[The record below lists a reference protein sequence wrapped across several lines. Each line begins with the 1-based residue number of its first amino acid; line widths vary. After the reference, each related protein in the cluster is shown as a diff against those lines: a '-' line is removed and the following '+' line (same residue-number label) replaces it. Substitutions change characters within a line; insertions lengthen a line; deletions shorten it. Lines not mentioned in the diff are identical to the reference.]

1 MAHKRKDKPLKRK
14 ILIYMVSMVAFS
26 VILLATGFYMYIMK
40 DIPSVKVLKRLENK
54 PVSSIYGMNGELI
67 YLIVPDNRI
76 FIDYNKIPQHVKD
89 AFLAAEDAEFFKHG
103 AIDFQSVVRA
113 LWKNITSG
121 RVVQGGSTI
130 TQQVIKSLLLG
141 PERSILRK
149 TREAIL
155 SYRLEGSL
163 TKKEILNLYL
173 NNVYMGHGVY
183 GVEAASQIYFGKHV
197 WNVTRAEAALL
208 AGIVQAPSRYTPKKY
223 PGAAR
228 VRQEYVIGQ
237 MAEKKFIDERRR
249 NGILKEKVNIRENNG
264 VFTDS
269 YFKDYVLKSVEEKIG
284 KGVLATRKLS
294 IYTTADAGLQRLAED
309 AVKRGLNLYEQ
320 RKGAYSVVSHIDRK
334 KWNNYKKA
342 RERDYKQV
350 GLKAGKQYNLLVSE
364 KFDNGYAVFAGN
376 EKGILKMDAFP
387 YKPGDIIK
395 ATYDGIDGQKIHVFH
410 PIKTVKV
417 EGALISLDVQT
428 GYILAMVG
436 GRDFEQNPYNR
447 AIAAKIQ
454 SGSAFK
460 PFIYLAALKKGYSI
474 DTMLVDEPKE
484 YSMGMGKAWTP
495 RNYDGKYVGQI
506 SMRDAVAYSKNAATV
521 RLLEEVGVNAVKEVM
536 TDLGIDADLPHELA
550 IALGTSNLTL
560 LDLVKGYAVFA
571 NGGLR
576 VKPIGVLKVV
586 DSTGNTLMEN
596 HEEKVRVLS
605 EDIAYNMNVLL
616 KGPTEYGT
624 AKGAAR
630 LGYPVAGKTGT
641 TSNYYDA
648 LFIGYSPHVITGVWV
663 GFDTRTSLG
672 EKESGARVCLPIWMS
687 FMGTALRRYPPD
699 DFAAP
704 SVFSPILEWF
714 RGFRSDGGSP
724 PRPDQRPETVPNR
737 RQEPA
742 PEPWPRIH

>member
-1 MAHKRKDKPLKRK
+1 MKRK
-14 ILIYMVSMVAFS
+14 IVIYMTGIVVFSIVLLVS
-26 VILLATGFYMYIMK
+26 GFYLYVMR
-40 DIPSVKVLKRLENK
+40 DIPSVKVLKRFENK
-54 PVSSIYGMNGELI
+54 PVSSIYGLNGELI

-76 FIDYNKIPQHVKD
+76 FVDYNKIPQYVKD

-103 AIDFQSVVRA
+103 AIDFQSIVRA

-130 TQQVIKSLLLG
+130 TQQVIKSLMLG
-141 PERSILRK
+141 PERSLLRK

-155 SYRLEGSL
+155 AYRLEGSL

-183 GVEAASQIYFGKHV
+183 GIEAASQVYFGKHA
-197 WNVTRAEAALL
+197 WEISRAEAALL

-223 PGAAR
+223 PGGAR
-228 VRQEYVIGQ
+228 VRQEYVIEQ
-237 MAEKKFIDERRR
+237 MAEKKFIDERRKKEM
-249 NGILKEKVNIRENNG
+249 LKEKIQVRENNG

-269 YFKDYVLKSVEEKIG
+269 YFKDYVIKYVEEKIG
-284 KGVLATRKLS
+284 KGVIGTRKLS
-294 IYTTADAGLQRLAED
+294 IYTTADGGLQRLAEES
-309 AVKRGLNLYEQ
+309 VKRGLNLYEQ
-320 RKGAYSVVSHIDRK
+320 RKGAYSVVTHIERK
-334 KWNNYKKA
+334 KWNDYKKA
-342 RERDYKQV
+342 RDRDYKQT
-350 GLKAGKQYNLLVSE
+350 GFKAGKQYNLLVSE
-364 KFDNGYAVFAGN
+364 QLTNGYAVFAGN
-376 EKGILKMDAFP
+376 EKGFLKIDTFP
-387 YKPGDIIK
+387 YKPGDVIK
-395 ATYDGIDGQKIHVFH
+395 ATYDGVDSEKIHIFH

-417 EGALISLDVQT
+417 EGALICMDVQT

-436 GRDFEQNPYNR
+436 GRDFEQSPYNR
-447 AIAAKIQ
+447 AVAAKVQ

-460 PFIYLAALKKGYSI
+460 PFIYCAALRKGYSI
-474 DTMLVDEPKE
+474 DAMLIDEPKE
-484 YSMGMGKAWTP
+484 YPVGMGKTWTP
-495 RNYDGKYVGQI
+495 RNYDGKYLGQVT
-506 SMRDAVAYSKNAATV
+506 MRDAVAYSKNAATV
-521 RLLEEVGVNAVKEVM
+521 RLLEEVGIHAVKDVM
-536 TDLGIDADLPHELA
+536 MDLGIDADLPHELA

-560 LDLVKGYAVFA
+560 LDLVKGYSAFA
-571 NGGLR
+571 NGGFR
-576 VKPIGVLKVV
+576 VKPVAVLRVV
-586 DSTGNTLMEN
+586 DSGGNVLEEN
-596 HEEKVRVLS
+596 NGEKVRVLS
-605 EDIAYNMNVLL
+605 EDVAYKMNILL

-624 AKGAAR
+624 AKGASK

-672 EKESGARVCLPIWMS
+672 EKESGGRVCLPIWMS

-704 SVFSPILEWF
+704 SVFSPIIEWF
-714 RGFRSDGGSP
+714 RGFRSDGGSAS
-724 PRPDQRPETVPNR
+724 RPDQRPEPQPNR

>member
-1 MAHKRKDKPLKRK
+1 MR
-14 ILIYMVSMVAFS
+14 
-26 VILLATGFYMYIMK
+26 

-54 PVSSIYGMNGELI
+54 PISSVYGMNGELV

-76 FIDYNKIPQHVKD
+76 FVDYNKIPQYVKD

-103 AIDFQSVVRA
+103 AIDYLSIVRA
-113 LWKNITSG
+113 LFKNITSG

-130 TQQVIKSLLLG
+130 TQQVIKSLMLG

-155 SYRLEGSL
+155 AYRLEASL

-173 NNVYMGHGVY
+173 NNIYMGHGVY
-183 GVEAASQIYFGKHV
+183 GVEAASQVYFGKHV
-197 WNVTRAEAALL
+197 WEITRAEAALL
-208 AGIVQAPSRYTPKKY
+208 AGIVQAPSRYTPKRY
-223 PGAAR
+223 PGGAR
-228 VRQEYVIGQ
+228 VRQEYVIEQ
-237 MAEKKFIDERRR
+237 MAEKKFIDERRKKDML
-249 NGILKEKVNIRENNG
+249 GEKISIKETNG

-269 YFKDYVLKSVEEKIG
+269 YFKDYVAKSVEDKIG
-284 KGVLATRKLS
+284 KGVLATRKLA
-294 IYTTADAGLQRLAED
+294 IYTTIDPGLQRLAEES
-309 AVKRGLNLYEQ
+309 VKRGLSLYEQ
-320 RKGAYSVVSHIDRK
+320 RKGAYSVVTHIERK
-334 KWNNYKKA
+334 KWDEYTRA
-342 RERDYKQV
+342 RERDLKQV
-350 GLKAGKQYNLLVSE
+350 GLKQGKTYNVLISE
-364 KFDNGYAVFAGN
+364 KLKDGYAVFAGK
-376 EKGILKMDAFP
+376 EKGLIKIDTFP
-387 YKPGDIIK
+387 YRPGDVVK
-395 ATYDGIDGQKIHVFH
+395 AVYEGTDMQKIHLFQ

-417 EGALISLDVQT
+417 EGALLSMDVQN
-428 GYILAMVG
+428 GYIHAMVG
-436 GRDFEQNPYNR
+436 GRDFDQSPYNR
-447 AIAAKIQ
+447 AVAAKVQ

-460 PFIYLAALKKGYSI
+460 PFIYLAAVKKGYSI

-484 YSMGMGKAWTP
+484 YPIGMGKTWTP

-506 SMRDAVAYSKNAATV
+506 SMRDAVAHSKNAATV

-571 NGGLR
+571 NGGYR
-576 VKPIGVLKVV
+576 VKPMAVLRVV
-586 DSTGNTLMEN
+586 DSGGNVLDEN
-596 HEEKVRVLS
+596 REEKVRVMP
-605 EDIAYNMNVLL
+605 EDVAYKMNVLL

-687 FMGTALRRYPPD
+687 YMGTALRRYPPD
-699 DFAAP
+699 DFTAP
-704 SVFSPILEWF
+704 SVFSPIFQWF
-714 RGFRSDGGSP
+714 QGFRSDSGQGQASKP
-724 PRPDQRPETVPNR
+724 EPKQDTRPDRRPEPK
-737 RQEPA
+737 
-742 PEPWPRIH
+742 PEPWPRVY

>member
-1 MAHKRKDKPLKRK
+1 
-14 ILIYMVSMVAFS
+14 
-26 VILLATGFYMYIMK
+26 
-40 DIPSVKVLKRLENK
+40 
-54 PVSSIYGMNGELI
+54 
-67 YLIVPDNRI
+67 
-76 FIDYNKIPQHVKD
+76 
-89 AFLAAEDAEFFKHG
+89 
-103 AIDFQSVVRA
+103 
-113 LWKNITSG
+113 
-121 RVVQGGSTI
+121 
-130 TQQVIKSLLLG
+130 
-141 PERSILRK
+141 
-149 TREAIL
+149 
-155 SYRLEGSL
+155 
-163 TKKEILNLYL
+163 
-173 NNVYMGHGVY
+173 
-183 GVEAASQIYFGKHV
+183 
-197 WNVTRAEAALL
+197 
-208 AGIVQAPSRYTPKKY
+208 
-223 PGAAR
+223 
-228 VRQEYVIGQ
+228 
-237 MAEKKFIDERRR
+237 
-249 NGILKEKVNIRENNG
+249 
-264 VFTDS
+264 
-269 YFKDYVLKSVEEKIG
+269 
-284 KGVLATRKLS
+284 
-294 IYTTADAGLQRLAED
+294 
-309 AVKRGLNLYEQ
+309 
-320 RKGAYSVVSHIDRK
+320 
-334 KWNNYKKA
+334 
-342 RERDYKQV
+342 
-350 GLKAGKQYNLLVSE
+350 
-364 KFDNGYAVFAGN
+364 
-376 EKGILKMDAFP
+376 
-387 YKPGDIIK
+387 
-395 ATYDGIDGQKIHVFH
+395 
-410 PIKTVKV
+410 
-417 EGALISLDVQT
+417 
-428 GYILAMVG
+428 MVG
-436 GRDFEQNPYNR
+436 GRDFEQSPYNR

>member
-1 MAHKRKDKPLKRK
+1 MTG
-14 ILIYMVSMVAFS
+14 MVVFS
-26 VILLATGFYMYIMK
+26 IVLLVTGFYLYVMR

-54 PVSSIYGMNGELI
+54 PVSSIYGLNGELI

-76 FIDYNKIPQHVKD
+76 FVDYNKIPQYVKD

-103 AIDFQSVVRA
+103 AIDFQSIVRA

-130 TQQVIKSLLLG
+130 TQQVIKSLMLG
-141 PERSILRK
+141 PERSLLRK

-155 SYRLEGSL
+155 AYRLERSL

-183 GVEAASQIYFGKHV
+183 GIEAASQVYFGKHA
-197 WNVTRAEAALL
+197 WEISRAEAALL

-223 PGAAR
+223 PGGAR
-228 VRQEYVIGQ
+228 VRQEYVIEQ
-237 MAEKKFIDERRR
+237 MAEKKFIDERRK
-249 NGILKEKVNIRENNG
+249 NEMLKEKIQVRENNG

-269 YFKDYVLKSVEEKIG
+269 YFKDYVIKYVEEKIG
-284 KGVLATRKLS
+284 KGVIGTRKLS
-294 IYTTADAGLQRLAED
+294 IYTTADGGLQRLAEES
-309 AVKRGLNLYEQ
+309 VKRGLNLYEQ
-320 RKGAYSVVSHIDRK
+320 RKGAYSVVTHIERK
-334 KWNNYKKA
+334 KWNDYKKA
-342 RERDYKQV
+342 RDRDYKQV
-350 GLKAGKQYNLLVSE
+350 GFKAGKQYNLLVSE
-364 KFDNGYAVFAGN
+364 QLTNGYAVFAGN
-376 EKGILKMDAFP
+376 EKGFLKIDTFP
-387 YKPGDIIK
+387 YKPGDVIK
-395 ATYDGIDGQKIHVFH
+395 ATFDGVDSEKIHIFH

-417 EGALISLDVQT
+417 EGALICMDVQT

-436 GRDFEQNPYNR
+436 GRDFEQSPYNR
-447 AIAAKIQ
+447 AVAAKVQ

-460 PFIYLAALKKGYSI
+460 PFIYCAALRKGYSI
-474 DTMLVDEPKE
+474 DAMLIDEPKE
-484 YSMGMGKAWTP
+484 YPVGMGKTWTP
-495 RNYDGKYVGQI
+495 RNYDGKYLGQV

-521 RLLEEVGVNAVKEVM
+521 RLLEEVGIHAVKDVM
-536 TDLGIDADLPHELA
+536 MDLGIDADLPHELA

-560 LDLVKGYAVFA
+560 LDLVKGYSAFA
-571 NGGLR
+571 NGGFR
-576 VKPIGVLKVV
+576 VKPVAVLRVV
-586 DSTGNTLMEN
+586 DSGGNVLEEN
-596 HEEKVRVLS
+596 NGEKVRVLS
-605 EDIAYNMNVLL
+605 EDVAYKMNILL

-624 AKGAAR
+624 AKGASK

-672 EKESGARVCLPIWMS
+672 EKESGGRVCLPIWMS

-704 SVFSPILEWF
+704 SVFSPIIEWF
-714 RGFRSDGGSP
+714 RGFRSDGGSAS
-724 PRPDQRPETVPNR
+724 RPDQRPEPQPNR